1 MMYIDSKDLF
11 LIFVAV
17 LFISVCILKILIAYN
32 DDPFEGPHIIIQFDV
47 SGRHKPNFDDYVEEW
62 IIALPKHG
70 IDIKQ
75 QFDEELEEWDK
86 ECEEYISNCTFGKER
101 KREFY
106 QEKCKEITQDD
117 YKMFIFDFKREQTRY
132 RQSDYERHPYTVEN
146 TVFSLKLSLKE
157 LLERDDELEEIE
169 YETTISKWNSRNQRK
184 LMTKD
189 LREKIKIR
197 DNYTCQK
204 CGKYMPD
211 EVGLHIDHIIP
222 VKLGGKSVESNL
234 QVLCDKCNLKKGSNY

>member
-106 QEKCKEITQDD
+106 QEKC
-117 YKMFIFDFKREQTRY
+117 
-132 RQSDYERHPYTVEN
+132 
-146 TVFSLKLSLKE
+146 
-157 LLERDDELEEIE
+157 
-169 YETTISKWNSRNQRK
+169 
-184 LMTKD
+184 
-189 LREKIKIR
+189 
-197 DNYTCQK
+197 
-204 CGKYMPD
+204 
-211 EVGLHIDHIIP
+211 
-222 VKLGGKSVESNL
+222 
-234 QVLCDKCNLKKGSNY
+234 